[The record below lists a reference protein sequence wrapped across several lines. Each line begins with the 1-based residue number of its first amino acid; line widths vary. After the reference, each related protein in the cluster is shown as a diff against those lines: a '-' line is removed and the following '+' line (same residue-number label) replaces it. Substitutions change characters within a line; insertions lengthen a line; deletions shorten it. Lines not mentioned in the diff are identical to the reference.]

1 MNRIHS
7 VLFLTATNDPFAEKA
22 STYLRSKFQ
31 NCQIYCSE
39 WGQKFPEELESWTG
53 DYIISFL
60 SRWIIPQKILTL
72 AKRECLNFHPGP
84 PEYPGIGCT
93 NFAIYER
100 ASQFGVTCHRME
112 SKVDTGDIISTKKF
126 PIDAN
131 ETIENLHNKTR
142 HALLTLFID
151 IIQKLSE
158 NKSLTSSPENWTRE
172 PFTRHQLNELAQIC
186 FSMTA
191 DEVNRRIR
199 ATSFK
204 NWQPYIEFH
213 GFRFDYK
220 P

>member
-7 VLFLTATNDPFAEKA
+7 VLFLTAKDDLFAEIA
-22 STYLRSKFQ
+22 SKYLSSKFQ

-60 SRWIIPQKILTL
+60 SRWIVPQKILKL
-72 AKRECLNFHPGP
+72 AKRECINFHPGP

-93 NFAIYER
+93 NFAIYEG

-112 SKVDTGDIISTKKF
+112 SKVDTGDIISTMNF
-126 PIDAN
+126 PIDAS
-131 ETIENLHNKTR
+131 ETIENLHDKTR
-142 HALLTLFID
+142 HALLNLFKD
-151 IIQKLSE
+151 IIQKISE
-158 NKSLTSSPENWTRE
+158 NKSLTSSSENWTRP
-172 PFTRHQLNELAQIC
+172 PFTRSQLDELARIN
-186 FSMTA
+186 FSMNA

-204 NWQPYIEFH
+204 NWQPYIEFQ